1 MDRSGNV
8 GSPQNNNSTRKK
20 ASSFAGFLGK
30 ILPTHRPEQGGTL
43 RSMDDRSNES
53 AYHRLG
59 MNPEELKGWNIAEDL
74 PISRRLELAEER
86 ANSSRR
92 PDAPRPS
99 TSPPA
104 GHPPNTFKQMDR
116 HLSAAET
123 QRLLKRKQRSQR
135 KHRELK
141 ASGDWL
147 GVTGANPQTGQ
158 YNVLTPTDSAS
169 SDLTPPSTKIK
180 MRKLTKRVQQAERD
194 YENAKAMEDAARESH
209 IQKKAQMKLDK
220 IELAK
225 AEIQQ
230 QHGPL
235 EWKRRDRE
243 WSSVREPGLSPI
255 AQSFTNTESEIR
267 ESESEGNI
275 SDNDLVG
282 GHRGSKGKQ
291 PVRVSPL
298 SAPQHQER
306 GNKLQKRRRNA
317 ETSADTI
324 IHTPSRQISASAPP
338 QGQGQE
344 DSDTRA
350 DAQVA
355 NPLPGRK
362 HFLWRRRRRATDPG
376 GPGTNQATVTS
387 SLMTHKNERSHSL
400 NLPSHQDHFNGLVI
414 PDHRLGA
421 VVSTA
426 AQTGQLP
433 LEEVNNV
440 CPLQRLD
447 LVLSGC
453 EGGMKDGN
461 VSLPPPNQNDTYSL
475 KDQPLHDQSTVV
487 ATAILSPSTS
497 REPTTNHFAN
507 PRRLDRSQSAID
519 LMNSM
524 RKPHYPPN
532 LHPGEDNIA
541 RYETSSQVNVREVTV
556 QSSLEHLVRPRSA
569 DDHTEKGLADP
580 SKERSQVGPHLSR
593 QTKKGV
599 EVEADKKSN
608 ILEEVH
614 PSAGMIREAEG
625 KHIPEWPNEII
636 ETIERRNGTGQ
647 SKDSVFTPITTTT
660 GYAHA
665 LLIQPISG
673 AMLGQMDGLATDSTG
688 ALATRSSRIEPP
700 RPFGTLT
707 SRVAGST
714 TTSHHTTM
722 QSGSPKHEYSR
733 SVPIFGTASARI
745 VEIRRPKSSA
755 GTESLLA
762 RGYLRSRKGES
773 MSTQRAISAPKSQL
787 AVAQSNEKH
796 REATVQGAARRKT
809 SRRGRERGEKK
820 SKEQEE
826 TGTEQEEKE
835 EETAKPEGEGED
847 TAGHS
852 PPEPRKYDAINTL
865 QTIALVIA
873 SWVWATIKYWWAVM
887 SPVFDGESELWKR
900 RYQEEST
907 WNDVGVF
914 LFAGVS
920 VIVGLAS
927 GVHVFKAVQY
937 QGL

>member
-1 MDRSGNV
+1 MGRSGNV

-20 ASSFAGFLGK
+20 ASSFAGLLGK
-30 ILPTHRPEQGGTL
+30 LLPTHRPEQGGTL

-59 MNPEELKGWNIAEDL
+59 MNPEELKEWNIAEDL
-74 PISRRLELAEER
+74 PIRRRLELAEER
-86 ANSSRR
+86 TNSSRR
-92 PDAPRPS
+92 PEPPRPS
-99 TSPPA
+99 TSPTA
-104 GHPPNTFKQMDR
+104 RRPPIPFKQTDR

-123 QRLLKRKQRSQR
+123 QHLLKRKQRSQR
-135 KHRELK
+135 KYRELK

-169 SDLTPPSTKIK
+169 SDLTPPSTKTK

-194 YENAKAMEDAARESH
+194 YENAKAMEDAAREGH
-209 IQKKAQMKLDK
+209 MQKKAQMKLDK

-225 AEIQQ
+225 VEIQQQ

-255 AQSFTNTESEIR
+255 AQSFTNTESEIPG
-267 ESESEGNI
+267 EG
-275 SDNDLVG
+275 V
-282 GHRGSKGKQ
+282 
-291 PVRVSPL
+291 PL

-338 QGQGQE
+338 QGQE

-350 DAQVA
+350 DAQVP
-355 NPLPGRK
+355 NPL
-362 HFLWRRRRRATDPG
+362 L
-376 GPGTNQATVTS
+376 
-387 SLMTHKNERSHSL
+387 
-400 NLPSHQDHFNGLVI
+400 
-414 PDHRLGA
+414 
-421 VVSTA
+421 
-426 AQTGQLP
+426 
-433 LEEVNNV
+433 
-440 CPLQRLD
+440 
-447 LVLSGC
+447 GC

-461 VSLPPPNQNDTYSL
+461 PSLPPPNQNDTYSL
-475 KDQPLHDQSTVV
+475 KDQTLRDQSTVV
-487 ATAILSPSTS
+487 ATAISSPSTS
-497 REPTTNHFAN
+497 REPTTNHFAK
-507 PRRLDRSQSAID
+507 PRRLDRSQSAVD
-519 LMNSM
+519 LTNSM
-524 RKPHYPPN
+524 RKPQYPPA
-532 LHPGEDNIA
+532 LHPGEDGIA
-541 RYETSSQVNVREVTV
+541 RYETSSQVNVRDVTA
-556 QSSLEHLVRPRSA
+556 QSSSEHLVRPRSA
-569 DDHTEKGLADP
+569 DNHTEKGLADP

-599 EVEADKKSN
+599 EVEPDTKTN
-608 ILEEVH
+608 ILEVH
-614 PSAGMIREAEG
+614 PSVGIIREAEG

-673 AMLGQMDGLATDSTG
+673 AMLGQMDGLVTDSAG
-688 ALATRSSRIEPP
+688 ALATRSSIIEPP
-700 RPFGTLT
+700 RPFCTLA
-707 SRVAGST
+707 SRPAGST

-733 SVPIFGTASARI
+733 SVPIFGTASAKI

-796 REATVQGAARRKT
+796 REATVQGAART
-809 SRRGRERGEKK
+809 AIMQSREKVLKPQAAPPKEAPETENKDESPDEKEKDMQEGEGDGEEK
-820 SKEQEE
+820 SKEEE
-826 TGTEQEEKE
+826 KITEQEEKE
-835 EETAKPEGEGED
+835 EEGTAKPEGEGED

-865 QTIALVIA
+865 QKIALAIA

-887 SPVFDGESELWKR
+887 GPVFDGESELWKR

-907 WNDVGVF
+907 WNDVGIF

-927 GVHVFKAVQY
+927 GVHVFKAV
-937 QGL
+937 GCLL